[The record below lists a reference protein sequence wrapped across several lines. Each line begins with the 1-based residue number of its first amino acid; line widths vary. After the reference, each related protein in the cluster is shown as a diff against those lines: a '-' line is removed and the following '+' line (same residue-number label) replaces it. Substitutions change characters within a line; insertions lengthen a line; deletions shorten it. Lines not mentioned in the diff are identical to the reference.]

1 MQLYF
6 YLKFV
11 QEKKFV
17 AVQVLAVLLQL
28 KDSNNFTNGEV
39 ISACPKHKHF
49 NLLTEIIT
57 DMLPIPSS
65 SSTL

>member
-6 YLKFV
+6 YLNFV
-11 QEKKFV
+11 QGKKFI
-17 AVQVLAVLLQL
+17 AVQCLAVLLQL
-28 KDSNNFTNGEV
+28 RNSNNFTNGKV

-49 NLLTEIIT
+49 TLLTEIIT
-57 DMLPIPSS
+57 DMLPIPSF